1 MPHYTTDALILRT
14 YKLGESD
21 RLVVFL
27 TRDRGKKRGVAKNAR
42 QSRRRFGGAL
52 ESMTWGRVEYME
64 RERRDLVSVRYV
76 EVARSP
82 LSAADPE
89 ALGIG
94 LQALIFVQLTR
105 HSREMVESF
114 RQHALSVPQ
123 VVALYHVAGADDFLV
138 HVVAHD
144 SHGLRDLAMTAF
156 TTRPEV
162 ARIETHLIFEHRRS
176 PELPRLVEAEEWG

>member
-1 MPHYTTDALILRT
+1 MRPLDRIDFEILSALQ
-14 YKLGESD
+14 
-21 RLVVFL
+21 
-27 TRDRGKKRGVAKNAR
+27 KNAR
-42 QSRRRFGGAL
+42 LSNKELAATVGLAPSSCLERVRRLAEDGVLRGSHA
-52 ESMTWGRVEYME
+52 
-64 RERRDLVSVRYV
+64 
-76 EVARSP
+76 EV
-82 LSAADPE
+82 DPE

-144 SHGLRDLAMTAF
+144 SHALRDLAMTAF

-162 ARIETHLIFEHRRS
+162 SRIETHLIFEHRRS
-176 PELPRLVEAEEWG
+176 PELPRLVEPEEWE

>member
-1 MPHYTTDALILRT
+1 MRPLDRIDFEILSALQ
-14 YKLGESD
+14 
-21 RLVVFL
+21 
-27 TRDRGKKRGVAKNAR
+27 KNAR
-42 QSRRRFGGAL
+42 LSNKELAARVGLAPSSCLERVRRLAEEEILRGSHA
-52 ESMTWGRVEYME
+52 
-64 RERRDLVSVRYV
+64 
-76 EVARSP
+76 EV
-82 LSAADPE
+82 DPE

-94 LQALIFVQLTR
+94 LQAMIFVQLTR

-123 VVALYHVAGADDFLV
+123 VVALYHVAGSNDFLV

-144 SHGLRDLAMTAF
+144 SHGLRELAMTAF

-176 PELPRLVEAEEWG
+176 PELPRLVEPEEWE

>member
-1 MPHYTTDALILRT
+1 MRPLDRIDFEILSALQ
-14 YKLGESD
+14 
-21 RLVVFL
+21 
-27 TRDRGKKRGVAKNAR
+27 KNAR
-42 QSRRRFGGAL
+42 LSNKELAAKVGLAPSSCLERVRRLA
-52 ESMTWGRVEYME
+52 EE
-64 RERRDLVSVRYV
+64 
-76 EVARSP
+76 EVLRGSHAEV
-82 LSAADPE
+82 DPE

>member
-1 MPHYTTDALILRT
+1 MRPLDRIDFEILSALQ
-14 YKLGESD
+14 
-21 RLVVFL
+21 
-27 TRDRGKKRGVAKNAR
+27 KNAR
-42 QSRRRFGGAL
+42 LSNKELAAKVGLAPSSCLERVRRLAEEEILRGSHA
-52 ESMTWGRVEYME
+52 
-64 RERRDLVSVRYV
+64 
-76 EVARSP
+76 EV
-82 LSAADPE
+82 DPE

-176 PELPRLVEAEEWG
+176 PELPRLVEGEEWG